1 MLDSTLNKPDTNEGL
16 NKEIDINDVKISKV
30 PSLFENL
37 KDIFIYLCVSLIIIL
52 AIRLFVV
59 QHVRVEGTSMDPTLH
74 NGQHLLIEKLSYK
87 FKDVERFDIV
97 VFQPFY
103 EDKDTF
109 YVKRI
114 IGLPGETVQ
123 IKDNVIY
130 INDQPLDENYG
141 ADTYTEGKMAESKI
155 QLGDDDYFVLGDN
168 RDVSKDSREEDVGLL
183 TSKSII
189 GRVWVSI
196 YPTDNIGLIKH
207 KFI

>member
-30 PSLFENL
+30 PSFFENL

-59 QHVRVEGTSMDPTLH
+59 QHVRVEGTSMEPTLH

-87 FKDVERFDIV
+87 VKDVERFDIV

-207 KFI
+207 